1 MRIHRMRLEG
11 LGPYAQAQDVDF
23 DRLNAGGLFLLD
35 GPTGAGKSTVLAA
48 LCFALYGTVPGG
60 RSAESLVTTLR
71 EPGAV
76 IPEVQVEFTVQGR
89 RFEVVR
95 SPKHERPRRRRSA
108 AGGATV
114 TTQATVSLRE
124 RVDGE
129 WTAPLTRADEV
140 GQQIAAVLHLD
151 AEQFMQVVLLPQG
164 QFAQFL
170 TAKSDERRVLLRR
183 LFGTQRFDGVEEH
196 LRVETAR
203 LDTAVAV
210 DADVART
217 ARAQLAEALH
227 EALGPDWHAPEP
239 SPDTDDRLLALAA
252 ERAGRAHEDAR
263 ADLATARAAEQQ
275 ARVTAR
281 ELETRGRDLAAAEA
295 WGRRRRDHDAEAET
309 AAARRRAVDAHERA
323 GRVLAAAQR
332 ASAAADAAGTASE
345 AVTEALAHVEDEPT
359 AAAWL
364 AAARADGAADAPASR
379 QALGEAERAA
389 EAVARAVRDRDRMRE
404 LEQEAAAAAER
415 RAEIGRD
422 RAALVESRPEREA
435 AVAAHRAAV
444 ERGTER
450 LGARESVDR
459 AVSEA
464 AARRTAAEAAAAR
477 AVEAETAARAHRE
490 AQERR
495 REAAERHVGLLRAR
509 YEQAA
514 SDLAERLVPGEP
526 CAVCGSPEHPAPAAT
541 ADTAVTEADV
551 RDAEQARTA
560 ADRAATDAETALRA
574 AEQTLRTARE
584 AAAGLAPEAA
594 REALERAEAE
604 RAALDQAAKDL
615 AADRRRLTAAE
626 KTLAGADETAAALA
640 AEDGRLAEAAAHRAA
655 RLTELRDAVE
665 AARGDAE
672 TLDARRDQVT
682 AARRVLAAL
691 AAAQDEDAR
700 ARAVADETDQA
711 LTAALAEQH
720 FDDVDAA
727 RAARLEETEAAA
739 RTAAVQEWHAERAR
753 LAELEASEP
762 VRRGRALAE
771 AGVEP
776 PTEEQTRA
784 AAEALAAAEAASS
797 SRATAVGRLD
807 SLVATVRRQS
817 AALTEVL
824 ERSAGL
830 IAEHTRVRGL
840 LDLVRGGG
848 ENLLKMPLTSYVLAG
863 RLEEVAAAA
872 TERLLAMTDQRYS
885 IEYSDAVGGRG
896 NKGLELVIRDHYVD
910 ETRHPATLSGG
921 ETFMASLALALGL
934 ADTVQAEAGGIELDT
949 LFVDEGF
956 GSLDADTLDDVLD
969 VVDTL
974 RTGGRTVGLVSH
986 VERMRQEIG
995 VRLEVRKD
1003 RRGSS
1008 LAVHDGA

>member
-23 DRLNAGGLFLLD
+23 DRLNAAGLFLLD

-114 TTQATVSLRE
+114 TTPATVSLRE

-239 SPDTDDRLLALAA
+239 SPDTDERLLALAA

-263 ADLATARAAEQQ
+263 AGLATARAAEQQ

-323 GRVLAAAQR
+323 GRVLTAAQR
-332 ASAAADAAGTASE
+332 ATAAADAAGTASE
-345 AVTEALAHVEDEPT
+345 AVTQALAHVEDEPT

-364 AAARADGAADAPASR
+364 AAARADGAADTPASR

-389 EAVARAVRDRDRMRE
+389 EAVARAVQDRARMGE

-415 RAEIGRD
+415 RAEIDRD

-435 AVAAHRAAV
+435 AVAALRAAV

-450 LGARESVDR
+450 LGAREAVDR

-477 AVEAETAARAHRE
+477 AVEVETAARAHRE

-514 SDLAERLVPGEP
+514 SELAERLVPGEP

-672 TLDARRDQVT
+672 TLDTRRDQVT

-700 ARAVADETDQA
+700 ARAVADETGQA
-711 LTAALAEQH
+711 LTAALAEQR

-739 RTAAVQEWHAERAR
+739 RTAAVQEWDAERAR

>member
-23 DRLNAGGLFLLD
+23 DRLNAAGLFLLD

-263 ADLATARAAEQQ
+263 ADLATARAAEQR

-332 ASAAADAAGTASE
+332 ATAAADAAGTASE
-345 AVTEALAHVEDEPT
+345 TVTEALAHVEDEPT

-415 RAEIGRD
+415 RAEIDRD

-450 LGARESVDR
+450 LGAREAVDR

-477 AVEAETAARAHRE
+477 AVEVETAARAHRE

-514 SDLAERLVPGEP
+514 SELAERLVPGEP

-541 ADTAVTEADV
+541 ADTTVTEADV

-700 ARAVADETDQA
+700 ARAVADETGQA
-711 LTAALAEQH
+711 LTAALAEQR

-727 RAARLEETEAAA
+727 RAARLEETEAAD
-739 RTAAVQEWHAERAR
+739 RTAAVQEWDAERAR

>member
-23 DRLNAGGLFLLD
+23 DRLNAAGLFLLD

-263 ADLATARAAEQQ
+263 ADLATARAAEQR

-295 WGRRRRDHDAEAET
+295 WASRRRDHDAEAET

-415 RAEIGRD
+415 RAEIDRD

-450 LGARESVDR
+450 LGAREAVDR

-514 SDLAERLVPGEP
+514 SELAERLVPGEP

-541 ADTAVTEADV
+541 ADTTVTEADV

-700 ARAVADETDQA
+700 ARAVADETGQA
-711 LTAALAEQH
+711 LTAALAEQR

>member
-23 DRLNAGGLFLLD
+23 DRLNAAGLFLLD

-151 AEQFMQVVLLPQG
+151 AEQFIQVVLLPQG

-252 ERAGRAHEDAR
+252 ERAGRAQEDAR
-263 ADLATARAAEQQ
+263 ADLAMARAAEQQ

-295 WGRRRRDHDAEAET
+295 WASRRRDHDAEAET

-415 RAEIGRD
+415 RAEIDRD

-435 AVAAHRAAV
+435 AVAAHRAVV

-450 LGARESVDR
+450 LGAREAVDR

-477 AVEAETAARAHRE
+477 AVEVETAARAHRE

-514 SDLAERLVPGEP
+514 SELAERLVPGEP

-541 ADTAVTEADV
+541 ADTTVTEADV

-700 ARAVADETDQA
+700 ARAVADETGQA
-711 LTAALAEQH
+711 LTATLAEQR

-727 RAARLEETEAAA
+727 RAARLEETEAAD
-739 RTAAVQEWHAERAR
+739 RTAAVQEWDAERAR

>member
-263 ADLATARAAEQQ
+263 ADLATARAAEQR

-281 ELETRGRDLAAAEA
+281 ELETRGRDLAAAELWA
-295 WGRRRRDHDAEAET
+295 SRRRDHDAEAET

-332 ASAAADAAGTASE
+332 ATAAADAAGTASE
-345 AVTEALAHVEDEPT
+345 TVTEALAHVEDEPT

-389 EAVARAVRDRDRMRE
+389 EAVARAVQDRARMGE

-450 LGARESVDR
+450 LGAREAVDR

-514 SDLAERLVPGEP
+514 SELAERLVPGEP

-541 ADTAVTEADV
+541 ADTTVTEADV

-700 ARAVADETDQA
+700 ARAVADETGQA
-711 LTAALAEQH
+711 LTATLAEQR

>member
-23 DRLNAGGLFLLD
+23 DRLNAAGLFLLD

-263 ADLATARAAEQQ
+263 ADLATARAAEQR

-295 WGRRRRDHDAEAET
+295 WASRRRDHDAEAET

-332 ASAAADAAGTASE
+332 ATAAADAAGTASE
-345 AVTEALAHVEDEPT
+345 TVTEALAHVEDEPT

-389 EAVARAVRDRDRMRE
+389 EAVARAVQDRARMGE

-450 LGARESVDR
+450 LGAREAVDR

-514 SDLAERLVPGEP
+514 SELAERLVPGEP

-807 SLVATVRRQS
+807 ALVATVRRQS

>member
-263 ADLATARAAEQQ
+263 ADLATARAAEQR

-281 ELETRGRDLAAAEA
+281 ELETRGRDLAAAELWA
-295 WGRRRRDHDAEAET
+295 SRRRDHDAEAET

-332 ASAAADAAGTASE
+332 ATAAADAAGTASE
-345 AVTEALAHVEDEPT
+345 AVTQALAHVEDEPT

-450 LGARESVDR
+450 LGAREAVDR

-514 SDLAERLVPGEP
+514 SELAERLVPGEP

-700 ARAVADETDQA
+700 ARAVADETGQA
-711 LTAALAEQH
+711 LTAALAEQR

-739 RTAAVQEWHAERAR
+739 RTAAVQEWDAERAR

>member
-23 DRLNAGGLFLLD
+23 DRLNAAGLFLLD

-124 RVDGE
+124 RVAGE

-170 TAKSDERRVLLRR
+170 TAKSDERRALLRR

-239 SPDTDDRLLALAA
+239 SPDTDDRLLTLAA

-263 ADLATARAAEQQ
+263 ADLATARAAEQR

-295 WGRRRRDHDAEAET
+295 WASRRRDHDAEAET

-332 ASAAADAAGTASE
+332 ATAAADAAGTASE
-345 AVTEALAHVEDEPT
+345 AVTQALAHVEDEPI

-404 LEQEAAAAAER
+404 LEQEAAAAADR
-415 RAEIGRD
+415 RAEIDRD

-435 AVAAHRAAV
+435 AVAALRSAV

-450 LGARESVDR
+450 LGAREAVDR
-459 AVSEA
+459 AVDEA

-477 AVEAETAARAHRE
+477 AVEVETAARAHRE

-495 REAAERHVGLLRAR
+495 SEAAERHVGLLRAR

-514 SDLAERLVPGEP
+514 SELAERLVPGEP

-541 ADTAVTEADV
+541 ADTTVTEADV

-560 ADRAATDAETALRA
+560 ADRAAADAETALRA

-604 RAALDQAAKDL
+604 RAVLDQAAKDL

-626 KTLAGADETAAALA
+626 KTLAGADESAAALA

-672 TLDARRDQVT
+672 TLDARGDQVT

-700 ARAVADETDQA
+700 ARAVADETGQA

-727 RAARLEETEAAA
+727 RAARLEETDAAA
-739 RTAAVQEWHAERAR
+739 RTAAVQEWDAERAR

-824 ERSAGL
+824 DRSAGL

>member
-23 DRLNAGGLFLLD
+23 DRLNAAGLFLLD

-263 ADLATARAAEQQ
+263 ADLATARAAEQR

-295 WGRRRRDHDAEAET
+295 WASRRRDHDAEAET

-332 ASAAADAAGTASE
+332 ATAAADAAGTASE
-345 AVTEALAHVEDEPT
+345 TVTEALAHVEDEPT

-364 AAARADGAADAPASR
+364 AAARADGAADTPASR

-389 EAVARAVRDRDRMRE
+389 EAVARAVQDRARMGE

-435 AVAAHRAAV
+435 AVAAHRAVV

-450 LGARESVDR
+450 LGAREAVDR

-477 AVEAETAARAHRE
+477 AVEVETAARAHRE

-514 SDLAERLVPGEP
+514 SELAERLVPGEP

-541 ADTAVTEADV
+541 ADTTVTEADV

>member
-263 ADLATARAAEQQ
+263 ADLATARAAEQR

-323 GRVLAAAQR
+323 GRVLTAAQR
-332 ASAAADAAGTASE
+332 ATAAADAAGTASE
-345 AVTEALAHVEDEPT
+345 TVTEALAHVEDEPT

-389 EAVARAVRDRDRMRE
+389 EAVARAVQDRARMGE

-450 LGARESVDR
+450 LGAREAVDR

-514 SDLAERLVPGEP
+514 SELAERLVPGEP

-541 ADTAVTEADV
+541 ADTTVTEADV
-551 RDAEQARTA
+551 RDAEHARTA

>member
-23 DRLNAGGLFLLD
+23 DRLNAAGLFLLD

-263 ADLATARAAEQQ
+263 ADLATARAAEQR

-295 WGRRRRDHDAEAET
+295 WASRRRDHDAEAET

-332 ASAAADAAGTASE
+332 ATAAADAAGTASE
-345 AVTEALAHVEDEPT
+345 TVTEALAHVEDEPT

-389 EAVARAVRDRDRMRE
+389 EAVARAVQDRARMGE

-450 LGARESVDR
+450 LGAREAVDR

-514 SDLAERLVPGEP
+514 SELAERLVPGEP

-541 ADTAVTEADV
+541 ADTTVTEADV

-700 ARAVADETDQA
+700 ARAVADETGQA
-711 LTAALAEQH
+711 LTAALAEQR

>member
-23 DRLNAGGLFLLD
+23 DRLNAAGLFLLD

-239 SPDTDDRLLALAA
+239 SPDTDDRLLGLAA

-263 ADLATARAAEQQ
+263 ADLATARAAEQR

-295 WGRRRRDHDAEAET
+295 WASRRRDHDAEAET

-345 AVTEALAHVEDEPT
+345 AVTQALAHVEDEPT

-389 EAVARAVRDRDRMRE
+389 EAVARAVQDRARMGE

-450 LGARESVDR
+450 LGAREAVDR

-477 AVEAETAARAHRE
+477 AVEVETAARAHRE

-514 SDLAERLVPGEP
+514 SELAERLVPGEP

-541 ADTAVTEADV
+541 ADTTVTEADV

>member
-23 DRLNAGGLFLLD
+23 DRLNAAGLFLLD

-263 ADLATARAAEQQ
+263 ADLATARAAEQR

-295 WGRRRRDHDAEAET
+295 WASRRRDHDAEAET

-450 LGARESVDR
+450 LGAREAVDR

-514 SDLAERLVPGEP
+514 SELAERLVPGEP

-700 ARAVADETDQA
+700 ARAVADETGQA
-711 LTAALAEQH
+711 LTATLAEQR

-727 RAARLEETEAAA
+727 RAARLEETEAAD
-739 RTAAVQEWHAERAR
+739 RTAAVQEWDAERAR

>member
-23 DRLNAGGLFLLD
+23 DRLNAAGLFLLD

-263 ADLATARAAEQQ
+263 ADLATARAAEQR

-295 WGRRRRDHDAEAET
+295 WASRRRDHDAEAET

-332 ASAAADAAGTASE
+332 ATAAADAAGTASE
-345 AVTEALAHVEDEPT
+345 TVTEALAHVEDEPT

-389 EAVARAVRDRDRMRE
+389 EAVARAVQDRARMGE

-450 LGARESVDR
+450 LGAREAVDR

-477 AVEAETAARAHRE
+477 AVEVETAARAHRE

-514 SDLAERLVPGEP
+514 SELAERLVPGEP

-574 AEQTLRTARE
+574 AEQTLRSAGE

-655 RLTELRDAVE
+655 RLSELRDAVE

-700 ARAVADETDQA
+700 ARAVADETGQA

-727 RAARLEETEAAA
+727 RA
-739 RTAAVQEWHAERAR
+739 AAVQEWHAERAR

>member
-263 ADLATARAAEQQ
+263 ADLATARAAEQR

-281 ELETRGRDLAAAEA
+281 ELETRGRDLAAAELWA
-295 WGRRRRDHDAEAET
+295 SRRRDHDAEAET
-309 AAARRRAVDAHERA
+309 AAARRRAIDAHERA

-332 ASAAADAAGTASE
+332 ATAAADAAGTASE
-345 AVTEALAHVEDEPT
+345 TVTEALAHVEDEPT

-389 EAVARAVRDRDRMRE
+389 EAVARAVQDRARMGE

-450 LGARESVDR
+450 LGAREAVDR

-514 SDLAERLVPGEP
+514 SELAERLVPGEP

-541 ADTAVTEADV
+541 ADTTVTEADV

-727 RAARLEETEAAA
+727 RAARLEETEAAD
-739 RTAAVQEWHAERAR
+739 RTAAVQEWDAERAR

>member
-23 DRLNAGGLFLLD
+23 DRLNAAGLFLLD

-263 ADLATARAAEQQ
+263 ADLATARAAEQR

-281 ELETRGRDLAAAEA
+281 ELETRGRDLAEAEA
-295 WGRRRRDHDAEAET
+295 WASRRRDHDAEAET

-332 ASAAADAAGTASE
+332 ATAAASAAGTASE
-345 AVTEALAHVEDEPT
+345 TVTEALAHVEDEPT

-389 EAVARAVRDRDRMRE
+389 EAVARAVQDRARMGE

-450 LGARESVDR
+450 LGAREAVDR

-514 SDLAERLVPGEP
+514 SELAERLVPGEP

-541 ADTAVTEADV
+541 ADTTVTEADV

-700 ARAVADETDQA
+700 ARAVADETGQA
-711 LTAALAEQH
+711 LTATLAEQR

>member
-23 DRLNAGGLFLLD
+23 DRLNAAGLFLLD

-95 SPKHERPRRRRSA
+95 SPRHERPRRRRSA

-124 RVDGE
+124 RVAGE
-129 WTAPLTRADEV
+129 WTAPLTRAEEV

-170 TAKSDERRVLLRR
+170 TAKSDERRALLRR

-239 SPDTDDRLLALAA
+239 SPDTDERLLTLAA
-252 ERAGRAHEDAR
+252 ERAGRAQEDAR
-263 ADLATARAAEQQ
+263 AGLAMARAAEQQ

-323 GRVLAAAQR
+323 GRVITAAHR
-332 ASAAADAAGTASE
+332 AAAAADVAGTASE
-345 AVTEALAHVEDEPT
+345 AVTQALAHVEDEPI

-404 LEQEAAAAAER
+404 LEQEAAAAADR
-415 RAEIGRD
+415 RAEIDRD

-435 AVAAHRAAV
+435 AVATLRSAV

-450 LGARESVDR
+450 LGAREAVDR
-459 AVSEA
+459 AVDEA
-464 AARRTAAEAAAAR
+464 AARRTSAEAAAAR
-477 AVEAETAARAHRE
+477 AVEVETAARAHRE

-495 REAAERHVGLLRAR
+495 SEAAERHVGLLRAR

-514 SDLAERLVPGEP
+514 SELAERLVPGEP

-541 ADTAVTEADV
+541 ADTTVTEADV

-560 ADRAATDAETALRA
+560 ADRAAADAETALRA

-604 RAALDQAAKDL
+604 RAVLDQAAKDL

-640 AEDGRLAEAAAHRAA
+640 AEDGRLAEASAHRAA

-672 TLDARRDQVT
+672 TLDARGDQLT

-700 ARAVADETDQA
+700 ARAVADETGQA

-727 RAARLEETEAAA
+727 RAARLEETDAAA
-739 RTAAVQEWHAERAR
+739 RTAAVQEWDAERAR

-784 AAEALAAAEAASS
+784 AAEALAAAEATSS

>member
-23 DRLNAGGLFLLD
+23 DRLNAAGLFLLD

-76 IPEVQVEFTVQGR
+76 IPEVQVEFTVQSR

-124 RVDGE
+124 RVAGE

-170 TAKSDERRVLLRR
+170 TAKSDERRALLRR

-239 SPDTDDRLLALAA
+239 SPDTDERLLTLAA
-252 ERAGRAHEDAR
+252 ERAGRAQEDAR
-263 ADLATARAAEQQ
+263 AGLATARAAEQR

-295 WGRRRRDHDAEAET
+295 WASRRRDHDAEAET

-323 GRVLAAAQR
+323 GRVLTAAHR
-332 ASAAADAAGTASE
+332 AAAAADAAGTASE
-345 AVTEALAHVEDEPT
+345 AVTQALAHVEDEPI

-415 RAEIGRD
+415 RAEIDRD

-435 AVAAHRAAV
+435 AVATLRSAV

-450 LGARESVDR
+450 LGAREAVDR
-459 AVSEA
+459 AVDEA

-477 AVEAETAARAHRE
+477 AVEVETAARAHRE

-495 REAAERHVGLLRAR
+495 SEAAERHVGLLRAR

-514 SDLAERLVPGEP
+514 SELAERLVPGEP

-541 ADTAVTEADV
+541 ADTTVTEADV

-560 ADRAATDAETALRA
+560 ADRAAADAETALRA

-604 RAALDQAAKDL
+604 RAVLDQAAKDL

-665 AARGDAE
+665 AARGDVE

-700 ARAVADETDQA
+700 ARAVADETGQA
-711 LTAALAEQH
+711 LTAAVADQR

-739 RTAAVQEWHAERAR
+739 RAAAVQEWDAERAR

-807 SLVATVRRQS
+807 SLVAAVRRQS

>member
-263 ADLATARAAEQQ
+263 ADLATARAAEQR

-295 WGRRRRDHDAEAET
+295 WVSRRRDHDAEAET

-332 ASAAADAAGTASE
+332 ATAAADAAGTASE
-345 AVTEALAHVEDEPT
+345 TVTEALAHVEDEPT

-389 EAVARAVRDRDRMRE
+389 EAVARAVQDRARMGE

-450 LGARESVDR
+450 LGAREAVDR

-514 SDLAERLVPGEP
+514 SEMAERLVPGEP

-541 ADTAVTEADV
+541 ADTTVTEADV

>member
-23 DRLNAGGLFLLD
+23 DRLNAAGLFLLD

-263 ADLATARAAEQQ
+263 ADLATARAAEQR

-295 WGRRRRDHDAEAET
+295 WASRRRDHDAEAET

-332 ASAAADAAGTASE
+332 ATAAADAAGTASE

-389 EAVARAVRDRDRMRE
+389 EAVARAVQDRARMGE

-450 LGARESVDR
+450 LGAREAVDR

-477 AVEAETAARAHRE
+477 AVEVETAARAHRE

-514 SDLAERLVPGEP
+514 SELAERLVPGEP

-700 ARAVADETDQA
+700 ARAVADETGQA

-739 RTAAVQEWHAERAR
+739 RTAAVQEWDAERAR

>member
-323 GRVLAAAQR
+323 GRVLTAAQR
-332 ASAAADAAGTASE
+332 ATAAADAAGTASE
-345 AVTEALAHVEDEPT
+345 TVTEALAHVEDEPT

-364 AAARADGAADAPASR
+364 AAARADGAADTPASR

-389 EAVARAVRDRDRMRE
+389 EAVARAVQDRARMGE

-450 LGARESVDR
+450 LGAREAVDR

-514 SDLAERLVPGEP
+514 SELAERLVPGEP

-541 ADTAVTEADV
+541 ADTTVTEADV

>member
-23 DRLNAGGLFLLD
+23 DRLNAAGLFLLD

-239 SPDTDDRLLALAA
+239 SPDTDERLLALAA

-263 ADLATARAAEQQ
+263 AGLATARAAEQQ

-295 WGRRRRDHDAEAET
+295 WASRRRDHDAEAET

-332 ASAAADAAGTASE
+332 ATAAADAAGTASE
-345 AVTEALAHVEDEPT
+345 TVTEALAHVEDEPT

-389 EAVARAVRDRDRMRE
+389 EAVARAVQDRARMGE

-450 LGARESVDR
+450 LGAREAVDR

-477 AVEAETAARAHRE
+477 AVEVETAARAHRE

-514 SDLAERLVPGEP
+514 SELAERLVPGEP

-700 ARAVADETDQA
+700 ARAVADETGQA
-711 LTAALAEQH
+711 LTAALAEQR

-739 RTAAVQEWHAERAR
+739 RTAAVQEWDAERAR

>member
-263 ADLATARAAEQQ
+263 ADLATARAAEQR

-295 WGRRRRDHDAEAET
+295 WASRRRDHDAEAET

-332 ASAAADAAGTASE
+332 ATAAADAAGTASE
-345 AVTEALAHVEDEPT
+345 TVTEALAHVEDEPT

-389 EAVARAVRDRDRMRE
+389 EAVARAVQDRARMGE

-450 LGARESVDR
+450 LGAREAVDR

-514 SDLAERLVPGEP
+514 SELAERLVPGEP

-541 ADTAVTEADV
+541 ADTTVTEADV

-700 ARAVADETDQA
+700 ARAVADETGQA
-711 LTAALAEQH
+711 LTAALAEQR

>member
-23 DRLNAGGLFLLD
+23 DRLNAAGLFLLD

-239 SPDTDDRLLALAA
+239 SPDTDERLLALAA

-263 ADLATARAAEQQ
+263 AGLATARAAEQQ

-332 ASAAADAAGTASE
+332 ATAAADAAGTASE

-415 RAEIGRD
+415 RAEIDRD

-450 LGARESVDR
+450 LGAREAVDR

-514 SDLAERLVPGEP
+514 SELAERLVPGEP

-541 ADTAVTEADV
+541 ADTTVTEADV

>member
-23 DRLNAGGLFLLD
+23 DRLNAAGLFLLD

-263 ADLATARAAEQQ
+263 ADLATARAAEQR

-295 WGRRRRDHDAEAET
+295 WASRRRDHDAEAET

-332 ASAAADAAGTASE
+332 ATAAADAAGTASE

-415 RAEIGRD
+415 RAEIDRD

-450 LGARESVDR
+450 LGAREAVDR

-514 SDLAERLVPGEP
+514 SELAERLVPGEP

-541 ADTAVTEADV
+541 ADTTVTEADV

-700 ARAVADETDQA
+700 ARAVADETGQA
-711 LTAALAEQH
+711 LTAALAEQR

-739 RTAAVQEWHAERAR
+739 RTAAVQEWDAERAR

>member
-23 DRLNAGGLFLLD
+23 DRLNAAGLFLLD

-71 EPGAV
+71 EPGEV

-263 ADLATARAAEQQ
+263 ADLATARAAEQR

-295 WGRRRRDHDAEAET
+295 WASRRRDHDAEAET

-332 ASAAADAAGTASE
+332 ATAAADAAGTASE

-415 RAEIGRD
+415 RAEIDRD

-450 LGARESVDR
+450 LGAREAVDR

-477 AVEAETAARAHRE
+477 AVEVETAARAHRE

-514 SDLAERLVPGEP
+514 SELAERLVPGEP

-541 ADTAVTEADV
+541 ADTTVTEADV

-700 ARAVADETDQA
+700 ARAVADETGQA

-727 RAARLEETEAAA
+727 RAARLEETEAAD
-739 RTAAVQEWHAERAR
+739 RTAAVQEWDAERAR

>member
-23 DRLNAGGLFLLD
+23 DRLNAAGLFLLD

-170 TAKSDERRVLLRR
+170 TAKSDERRALLRR

-239 SPDTDDRLLALAA
+239 SPDTDERLLALAA
-252 ERAGRAHEDAR
+252 ERAGRAQEDAR
-263 ADLATARAAEQQ
+263 AGLAMARAAEQQ

-332 ASAAADAAGTASE
+332 ATAAADAAGTASE
-345 AVTEALAHVEDEPT
+345 TVTEALAHVEDEPT

-379 QALGEAERAA
+379 QALGEAARAA

-450 LGARESVDR
+450 LGAREAVDR

-477 AVEAETAARAHRE
+477 AVEVETAARAHRE

-514 SDLAERLVPGEP
+514 SELAERLVPGEP

-672 TLDARRDQVT
+672 TLDARRDQLT

-700 ARAVADETDQA
+700 ARAVADETGQA

>member
-23 DRLNAGGLFLLD
+23 DRLNAAGLFLLD

-263 ADLATARAAEQQ
+263 ADLATARAAEQR

-295 WGRRRRDHDAEAET
+295 WASRRRDHDAEAET

-435 AVAAHRAAV
+435 AVAAHRAVV

-450 LGARESVDR
+450 LGAREAVDR

-514 SDLAERLVPGEP
+514 SELAERLVPGEP

-700 ARAVADETDQA
+700 ARAVADETGQA

>member
-23 DRLNAGGLFLLD
+23 DRLNAAGLFLLD

-151 AEQFMQVVLLPQG
+151 AEQFIQVVLLPQG

-263 ADLATARAAEQQ
+263 ADLATARAAEQR

-295 WGRRRRDHDAEAET
+295 WASRRRDHDAEAET

-435 AVAAHRAAV
+435 AVAAHRAVV

-450 LGARESVDR
+450 LGAREAVDR

-514 SDLAERLVPGEP
+514 SELAERLVPGEP

-574 AEQTLRTARE
+574 AEQTLRSAGE

-594 REALERAEAE
+594 REALERAETE

-727 RAARLEETEAAA
+727 RAARLEETEAAD
-739 RTAAVQEWHAERAR
+739 RTAAVQEWDAERAR

>member
-23 DRLNAGGLFLLD
+23 DRLNAAGLFLLD

-263 ADLATARAAEQQ
+263 ADLATARAAEQR

-323 GRVLAAAQR
+323 GRVLTAAQR
-332 ASAAADAAGTASE
+332 ATAAADAAGTASE

-415 RAEIGRD
+415 RAEIDRD

-450 LGARESVDR
+450 LGAREAVDR

-477 AVEAETAARAHRE
+477 AVEVETAARAHRE

-514 SDLAERLVPGEP
+514 SELAERLVPGEP

-700 ARAVADETDQA
+700 ARAVADETGQA
-711 LTAALAEQH
+711 LTAALAEQR

-739 RTAAVQEWHAERAR
+739 RTAAVQEWDAERAR

>member
-129 WTAPLTRADEV
+129 WTTPLTRADEV

-263 ADLATARAAEQQ
+263 ADLATARAAEQR

-281 ELETRGRDLAAAEA
+281 ELETRGRDLAAAELWA
-295 WGRRRRDHDAEAET
+295 SRRRDHDAEAET

-332 ASAAADAAGTASE
+332 ATAAADAAGTASE
-345 AVTEALAHVEDEPT
+345 TVTEALAHVEDEPT

-389 EAVARAVRDRDRMRE
+389 EAVARAVQDRARMGE

-450 LGARESVDR
+450 LGAREAVDR

-514 SDLAERLVPGEP
+514 SELAERLVPGEP

-541 ADTAVTEADV
+541 ADTTVTEADV

>member
-23 DRLNAGGLFLLD
+23 DRLNAAGLFLLD

-263 ADLATARAAEQQ
+263 ADLATARAAEQR

-295 WGRRRRDHDAEAET
+295 WASRRRDHDAEAET

-323 GRVLAAAQR
+323 GRVLTAAQR
-332 ASAAADAAGTASE
+332 ATAAADAAGTASE

-389 EAVARAVRDRDRMRE
+389 EAVARAVQDRARMGE

-450 LGARESVDR
+450 LGAREAVDR

-514 SDLAERLVPGEP
+514 SELAERLVPGEP

-541 ADTAVTEADV
+541 ADTTVTEADV

-739 RTAAVQEWHAERAR
+739 RTAAVQEWDAERAR

>member
-23 DRLNAGGLFLLD
+23 DRLNAAGLFLLD

-263 ADLATARAAEQQ
+263 ADLATARAAEQR

-295 WGRRRRDHDAEAET
+295 WASRRRDHDAEAET

-332 ASAAADAAGTASE
+332 ATAAADAAGTASE

-415 RAEIGRD
+415 RAEIDRD

-450 LGARESVDR
+450 LGAREAVDR

-514 SDLAERLVPGEP
+514 SELAERLVPGEP

>member
-263 ADLATARAAEQQ
+263 ADLATARAAEQR

-295 WGRRRRDHDAEAET
+295 WASRRRDHDAEAET

-332 ASAAADAAGTASE
+332 ATAAADAAGTASE
-345 AVTEALAHVEDEPT
+345 TVTEALAHVEDEPT

-389 EAVARAVRDRDRMRE
+389 EAVARAVQDRARMGE

-450 LGARESVDR
+450 LGAREAVDR

-477 AVEAETAARAHRE
+477 AVEVETAARAHRE

-514 SDLAERLVPGEP
+514 SELAERLVPGEP

-700 ARAVADETDQA
+700 ARAVADETGQA

-727 RAARLEETEAAA
+727 RAARLEETEAAD
-739 RTAAVQEWHAERAR
+739 RTAAVQEWDAERAR

>member
-1 MRIHRMRLEG
+1 MRLEG

-23 DRLNAGGLFLLD
+23 DRLNAAGLFLLD

-76 IPEVQVEFTVQGR
+76 IPEVQVEFTVQSR

-124 RVDGE
+124 RVAGE

-170 TAKSDERRVLLRR
+170 TAKSDERRALLRR

-239 SPDTDDRLLALAA
+239 SPDTDDRLLTLAA

-263 ADLATARAAEQQ
+263 ADLAAARAAEQR
-275 ARVTAR
+275 ARVTVR

-295 WGRRRRDHDAEAET
+295 WASRRRDHDAEAET

-332 ASAAADAAGTASE
+332 ATAAADAAGTASE

-359 AAAWL
+359 AASWL
-364 AAARADGAADAPASR
+364 AAARADGATDAPASR

-415 RAEIGRD
+415 RAEIDRD

-435 AVAAHRAAV
+435 AVAALRSAV

-450 LGARESVDR
+450 LGAREAVDR
-459 AVSEA
+459 AVDEA
-464 AARRTAAEAAAAR
+464 AARRTSAEAAAAR
-477 AVEAETAARAHRE
+477 AVEVETAARAHRE

-495 REAAERHVGLLRAR
+495 SEAAERHVGLLRAR

-514 SDLAERLVPGEP
+514 SELAERLVPGEP
-526 CAVCGSPEHPAPAAT
+526 CTVCGSPEHPAPAAT
-541 ADTAVTEADV
+541 ADTTVTEADV

-560 ADRAATDAETALRA
+560 ADRAAADAETALRA

-604 RAALDQAAKDL
+604 RAVLDQAAKDL

-665 AARGDAE
+665 AARGDVE
-672 TLDARRDQVT
+672 TLDARGDQVT

-700 ARAVADETDQA
+700 ARAVADETGQA
-711 LTAALAEQH
+711 LTAALAEQR

-739 RTAAVQEWHAERAR
+739 RTAAVQEWDAERAR

>member
-23 DRLNAGGLFLLD
+23 DRLNAAGLFLLD

-263 ADLATARAAEQQ
+263 ADLATARAAEQR

-281 ELETRGRDLAAAEA
+281 ELETRGRDLAEAEA
-295 WGRRRRDHDAEAET
+295 WASRRRDHDAEAET

-332 ASAAADAAGTASE
+332 ATAAADAAGTASE
-345 AVTEALAHVEDEPT
+345 TVTEALAHVEDEPT

-450 LGARESVDR
+450 LGAREAVDR

-514 SDLAERLVPGEP
+514 SELAERLVPGEP

>member
-23 DRLNAGGLFLLD
+23 DRLNAAGLFLLD

-263 ADLATARAAEQQ
+263 ADLATARAAEQR

-295 WGRRRRDHDAEAET
+295 WASRRRDHDAEAET

-332 ASAAADAAGTASE
+332 ATAAADAAGTASE
-345 AVTEALAHVEDEPT
+345 TVTEALAHVEDEPT

-450 LGARESVDR
+450 LGAREAVDR

-477 AVEAETAARAHRE
+477 AVEVETAARAHRE

-514 SDLAERLVPGEP
+514 SELAERLVPGEP

-541 ADTAVTEADV
+541 ADTTVTEADV

-700 ARAVADETDQA
+700 ARAVADETGQA

-739 RTAAVQEWHAERAR
+739 RTAAVQEWDAERAR

>member
-23 DRLNAGGLFLLD
+23 DRLNAAGLFLLD

-263 ADLATARAAEQQ
+263 ADLATARAAEQR

-295 WGRRRRDHDAEAET
+295 WASRRRDHDAEAET

-332 ASAAADAAGTASE
+332 ATAAADAAGTASE
-345 AVTEALAHVEDEPT
+345 TVTEALAHVEDEPT

-415 RAEIGRD
+415 RAEIDRD

-450 LGARESVDR
+450 LGAREAVDR

-514 SDLAERLVPGEP
+514 SELAERLVPGEP

-541 ADTAVTEADV
+541 ADTTVTEADV

-700 ARAVADETDQA
+700 ARAVADETGQA

-739 RTAAVQEWHAERAR
+739 RTAAVQEWDAERAR

>member
-23 DRLNAGGLFLLD
+23 DRLNAAGLFLLD

-263 ADLATARAAEQQ
+263 ADLATARAAEQR

-332 ASAAADAAGTASE
+332 ATAAADAAGTASE
-345 AVTEALAHVEDEPT
+345 TVTEALAHVEDEPT

-415 RAEIGRD
+415 RAEIDRD

-450 LGARESVDR
+450 LGAREAVDR

-514 SDLAERLVPGEP
+514 SELAERLVPGEP

-541 ADTAVTEADV
+541 ADTTVTEVDV

-700 ARAVADETDQA
+700 ARAVADETGQA

-739 RTAAVQEWHAERAR
+739 RTAAVQEWDAERAR

>member
-23 DRLNAGGLFLLD
+23 DRLNAAGLFLLD

-263 ADLATARAAEQQ
+263 ADLATARAAEQR

-295 WGRRRRDHDAEAET
+295 WASRRRDHDAEAET

-332 ASAAADAAGTASE
+332 ATAAADAAGTASE
-345 AVTEALAHVEDEPT
+345 TVTEALAHVEDEPT

-364 AAARADGAADAPASR
+364 AAARADGAADTPASR

-389 EAVARAVRDRDRMRE
+389 EAVVRAVRDRDRMRE

-415 RAEIGRD
+415 RAEIDRD

-450 LGARESVDR
+450 LGAREAVDR

-477 AVEAETAARAHRE
+477 AVEVETAARAHRE

-514 SDLAERLVPGEP
+514 SELAERLVPGEP

-700 ARAVADETDQA
+700 ARAVADETGQA